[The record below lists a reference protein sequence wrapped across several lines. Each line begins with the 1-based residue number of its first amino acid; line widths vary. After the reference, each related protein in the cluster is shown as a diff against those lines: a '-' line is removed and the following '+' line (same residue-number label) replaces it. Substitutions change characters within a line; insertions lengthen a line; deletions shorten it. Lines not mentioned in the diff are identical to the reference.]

1 MKEWLIKK
9 AIEYSINL
17 LGFIADYFETAKRKK
32 QELEKYQQGLKDK
45 QLTEEQK
52 RANIIDFV
60 D

>member
-9 AIEYSINL
+9 AVEYAIDL
-17 LGFIADYFETAKRKK
+17 LAMVADYFETAKRKK
-32 QELEKYQQGLKDK
+32 QELEKYQQELKDK